1 MPKKR
6 KPTNELRFSG
16 LVKAMNTAHERLSV
30 GIPANEVDGF
40 RKWVRGILRQVEQ
53 ACQERKTRPDR
64 LPAPTFR
71 AYLFLKSIDLDNLP
85 IRHGPA
91 AAARQTGRNQLRINN
106 LVTLSNRLEMEM
118 ETQVMETLAQGESL
132 LGRTIQNLL
141 NAIQEPVIKIEEI
154 FRENQ
159 SDAAD
164 LPDPSRRVYQWLK
177 FLSEPGNLEQ
187 HLAAMAL
194 VIRAG
199 RESPCRERL
208 LPGQRSLRVY
218 ISFEHTAV
226 LYRTRV
232 EGDGVRLTASEAFV
246 SAPDDVLEALACI
259 ALLGKIS
266 PYLDIVNRYVDS
278 EEFAESLLAIDLI
291 GIPGSIST
299 RGRHHDLAQSF
310 DRVNAAYFQGRL
322 TPPRLTW
329 SRTVTVRKMG
339 HYQPAKD
346 TVMISLT
353 LDNPEVPEWVL
364 DYVVYHEVL
373 HRELGIQVVNGRR
386 YVHTPAF
393 REAERRFSHQ
403 KEAEEFL
410 TKITRR

>member
-6 KPTNELRFSG
+6 KPATELRFTG
-16 LVKAMNTAHERLSV
+16 LVKAMNTAHDRLSA

-40 RKWVRGILRQVEQ
+40 RKWVRGIIRQVEM
-53 ACQERKTRPDR
+53 ACDERKTRPDR
-64 LPAPTFR
+64 LPAPTYR
-71 AYLFLKSIDLDNLP
+71 AYLFLKSIDLNNLP

-91 AAARQTGRNQLRINN
+91 AAATQTERNKLRITN
-106 LVTLSNRLEMEM
+106 LVTLSNRLEMQM
-118 ETQVMETLAQGESL
+118 ETHIMETLAQGEPVPGPAL
-132 LGRTIQNLL
+132 QGMLK
-141 NAIQEPVIKIEEI
+141 AVQEPVARIEEI
-154 FRENQ
+154 FRENR

-199 RESPCRERL
+199 RESACRERL

-246 SAPDDVLEALACI
+246 SAPDEVLEALSCI

-266 PYLDIVNRYVDS
+266 PYLDIVNRHVDS

-310 DRVNAAYFQGRL
+310 DRVNAAYFQGQL

-329 SRTVTVRKMG
+329 NRSVTVRKMG
-339 HYQPAKD
+339 HFQPATD

-353 LDNPEVPEWVL
+353 LDTPEVPAWVL
-364 DYVVYHEVL
+364 DYVVYHELL
-373 HRELGIQVVNGRR
+373 HRELGVQVVNGRR

-393 REAERRFSHQ
+393 RQAERRFSQQ

-410 TKITRR
+410 MKIIRR